1 MISFIYQLFWRV
13 YNFHFCLFNLAEK
26 KITETKSILIKIIIL
41 HYNNNIFFFSKI
53 FFICRIKTHYF
64 NIFLIICYYNI

>member
-41 HYNNNIFFFSKI
+41 HYNNIFFF
-53 FFICRIKTHYF
+53 FF
-64 NIFLIICYYNI
+64 